1 MGATTLASNFT
12 TSAITVAG
20 ARGLCQ
26 VGAPRWPVLEATIA
40 GMHQV
45 CSLETARERSRHAPV
60 PVLSLTN
67 LKRGPSCCPLAWQ
80 SYSLV
85 QRSLEV

>member
-1 MGATTLASNFT
+1 MGGTTLASNFT

-26 VGAPRWPVLEATIA
+26 VGAPRWAVVEATIA

-45 CSLETARERSRHAPV
+45 PGPALQTHERVPSSWWSVAHDLSGGVQCGTCCEVLAARACTR
-60 PVLSLTN
+60 
-67 LKRGPSCCPLAWQ
+67 
-80 SYSLV
+80 
-85 QRSLEV
+85 